1 MHGYQTAR
9 FSSEKDVKGG
19 KCMGKWG
26 AFLILA
32 TLLIPALIGAQ
43 GNNPVPITAVNVQAL
58 GPERVG
64 NLPAV
69 VAPVDNPQSAAKILL
84 GKKLY
89 FDTRLSKDNTIS
101 CATCHDPAKGW
112 SDAGPTSIGINGQKG
127 GRRAP
132 PVSNSA
138 YNPLQFWDGRAP
150 SLEEQAKGP
159 VENPVE
165 MGNTHE
171 VMVRTLDD
179 VPGYVEEFKAVF
191 GTTPITIDQVAQAI
205 AAYERT
211 VVTTDSPFDRFVR
224 GDQDAMTPQEKRGLE
239 IFNGKG
245 HCTLCHWGPNFSDG
259 RFHNLGVAPMAGAK
273 PDDGRF
279 EITKNPKDKGAFKT
293 PTVRDAALRAP
304 YMHNGSEKD
313 LQSLIQLY
321 DGGGGDDAADLSV
334 LIVPLG
340 LSEEE
345 AEALVAFMKRA
356 MVSTNPS
363 VANEKPIPASELPK

>member
-1 MHGYQTAR
+1 
-9 FSSEKDVKGG
+9 
-19 KCMGKWG
+19 MGKWG
-26 AFLILA
+26 AFLIFAALQ
-32 TLLIPALIGAQ
+32 IPALVLAQ
-43 GNNPVPITAVNVQAL
+43 GSNPVPITTVNVQML

-64 NLPAV
+64 NLPPV
-69 VAPVDNPQSAAKILL
+69 IAPVDNPQTADKILL

-89 FDTRLSKDNTIS
+89 FDTLLSQDNTIS
-101 CATCHDPAKGW
+101 CATCHSPAMGW
-112 SDAGPTSIGINGQKG
+112 SDAGPTSVGINGQKG

-159 VENPVE
+159 VQNPLE

-179 VPGYVEEFKAVF
+179 IPGYVEEFKAVF
-191 GTTPITIDQVAQAI
+191 GTTPITVDQVAQAI

-224 GDQDAMTPQEKRGLE
+224 GDRNAMTSQEKKGLE

-245 HCTLCHWGPNFSDG
+245 HCTLCHWGSNFSDG
-259 RFHNLGVAPMAGAK
+259 RFHNLGVAPMVGAK

-279 EITKNPKDKGAFKT
+279 EITKNPKDKGTFKT

-304 YMHNGSEKD
+304 YMHNGSEQD
-313 LQSLIQLY
+313 LRSLVRLY
-321 DGGGGDDAADLSV
+321 DRGGGDDAVNLDALM
-334 LIVPLG
+334 LPLG
-340 LSEEE
+340 LSDEET
-345 AEALVAFMKRA
+345 EALVAFMKRA